1 MKIATKFALAAAF
14 AIAAAAPAFAAN
26 TVGESGDDVQVDTPR
41 PVPTPCAH
49 RPSHVNHRDRA
60 TDARAYEPEP
70 ATGPDFSILSQH

>member
-14 AIAAAAPAFAAN
+14 AIAAAAPTFAAN
-26 TVGESGDDVQVDTPR
+26 TLGESGDEVQTPR
-41 PVPTPCAH
+41 QSATRVQHPRH
-49 RPSHVNHRDRA
+49 MHQSSRA